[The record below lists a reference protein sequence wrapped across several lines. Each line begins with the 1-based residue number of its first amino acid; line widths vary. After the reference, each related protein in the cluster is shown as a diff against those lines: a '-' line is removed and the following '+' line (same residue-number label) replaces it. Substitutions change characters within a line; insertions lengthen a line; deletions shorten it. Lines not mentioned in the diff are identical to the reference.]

1 MLSQGKDD
9 NENTRNLCRQ
19 DLCVLL
25 QRRVQ
30 RRKGAKV
37 MRRKNKCCKG
47 RTKLA
52 IIVFGAAVICL
63 CLLSAKLTLVIIA
76 LALIAAGIWLLKCE

>member
-1 MLSQGKDD
+1 
-9 NENTRNLCRQ
+9 
-19 DLCVLL
+19 
-25 QRRVQ
+25 
-30 RRKGAKV
+30 

-63 CLLSAKLTLVIIA
+63 CLLSARLTLVIIA